1 MPTYICIDLKSF
13 YASVECVQR
22 GLNPL
27 DTNLVVADETR
38 TDKTICLAV
47 TPSLKTY
54 GIPGRVRLFE
64 VKQMVEE
71 VNQKRLRSDSYHEFT
86 DSSYHASRLEKDSS
100 LKLDFLI
107 APPQMTLY
115 KKISNQIYE
124 IYLRYISSED
134 IHVYSIDEVFMDVT
148 GYLQL
153 YHCTAHDLAMRM
165 IRDVLKETGITAT
178 AGIGTNL
185 YLAKIAMDIVAK
197 KMPPDADGVRIAE
210 LDEMSFRKQLWSHT
224 PLTDFWSTGR
234 GTERR
239 LHDLG
244 LYTMGDIARFSE
256 YGEKKLFDVFGVKAA
271 LLIDHAWG
279 YESCTLREIK
289 SYMPSEH
296 SLSEGQVL
304 KRPYSYVDGKLIVKE
319 MTERLMLELVR
330 KHLVTEKLE
339 LRIGYDGEDIPKE
352 YTGPWEIDR
361 YGRRLPK
368 TVHHVMQLECQTA
381 STKLAIQA
389 MMQTYAKIVN
399 PTLFVR
405 RINVVAMRVTPESQR
420 EEKPLQYSLFD
431 DVAALEQEH
440 KAKAESLEKE
450 KNLQAAML
458 SIQDRFGKNAILKAS
473 SFQEQSTAIER
484 NGSVGGHRA

>member
-47 TPSLKTY
+47 TPSLKAY
-54 GIPGRVRLFE
+54 GIPGRTRLFE
-64 VKQMVEE
+64 VKQRVKE
-71 VNQKRLRSDSYHEFT
+71 VNRERLRSDPYHKFT
-86 DSSYHASRLEKDSS
+86 NSSYHVSRLERDPS

-107 APPQMTLY
+107 APPQMALY

-153 YHCTAHDLAMRM
+153 YHCTAHDLAMQM

-185 YLAKIAMDIVAK
+185 YLAKVAMDIVAK

-210 LDEMSFRKQLWSHT
+210 LDEMLFRKQLWSHT

-234 GTERR
+234 GTEKR
-239 LHDLG
+239 LHSLG

-256 YGEKKLFDVFGVKAA
+256 YGEKKLFDIFGVKAE

-279 YESCTLREIK
+279 YESCTLKEIK

-296 SLSEGQVL
+296 SISEGQVL

-339 LRIGYDGEDIPKE
+339 LRIGYDDEDIPKE

-399 PTLFVR
+399 PTLFIR
-405 RINVVAMRVTPESQR
+405 RINVVAMRVIPESQR